1 VRRVEA
7 LVGVD
12 AFKFLAREHLILNS
26 LTELIKGAQP
36 EELPERIST
45 MIQNIKEIERELKT
59 FRQDS
64 GAKEL
69 ELVKPKGIGKVQLIA
84 HKFRMDLD
92 GDVLRTLALKTRDK
106 ISNSVV
112 VLSSTLENRV
122 VLAIA
127 VDEKTRAL
135 GIKAGDL
142 AKTASIILGGGGG
155 GKDDFAQGGGPNQDK
170 LELALNAIVD
180 SLNR

>member
-1 VRRVEA
+1 MCSSD
-7 LVGVD
+7 L
-12 AFKFLAREHLILNS
+12 
-26 LTELIKGAQP
+26 AQP

-45 MIQNIKEIERELKT
+45 MIQTIKEIERELKT
-59 FRQDS
+59 FRQAS

-84 HKFRMDLD
+84 HKFIMDLD

>member
-1 VRRVEA
+1 
-7 LVGVD
+7 
-12 AFKFLAREHLILNS
+12 
-26 LTELIKGAQP
+26 
-36 EELPERIST
+36 
-45 MIQNIKEIERELKT
+45 
-59 FRQDS
+59 
-64 GAKEL
+64 
-69 ELVKPKGIGKVQLIA
+69 
-84 HKFRMDLD
+84 
-92 GDVLRTLALKTRDK
+92 
-106 ISNSVV
+106 
-112 VLSSTLENRV
+112 LENRV

-155 GKDDFAQGGGPNQDK
+155 GKDDFAQGGGPNRDK